1 MWKKYLQRF
10 LIVFFSAT
18 FVVVLLVGIVRARK
32 NTQSNLVQPVAES
45 PQGNSTPG
53 VGTVTTNTTNTATNT
68 TTAGNTTA
76 NATST
81 NTTKN
86 VAPTT
91 STPASSTKSA
101 TGTGYSTPWGTVT
114 VAVQVENGKLVSVDT
129 KSYPD
134 SPPSV
139 YARSY
144 LISQAIAV
152 GNANIQGV
160 SGATYTSLAFQRSL
174 ESALAKV
181 R

>member
-18 FVVVLLVGIVRARK
+18 FVVVLLIGIVRARK

-53 VGTVTTNTTNTATNT
+53 VGTVTSNTTNT
-68 TTAGNTTA
+68 TAVANTTA
-76 NATST
+76 NVTST
-81 NTTKN
+81 NSTTN
-86 VAPTT
+86 TAPTT

-114 VAVQVENGKLVSVDT
+114 VAVQVENGKLISVDT
-129 KSYPD
+129 KNYPD

-144 LISQAIAV
+144 LISQAIAA